1 MALFT
6 VVDISFFAIKDCLF
20 PRKFLRTAVKKTRAT
35 SFFAVESSSQLVLYC
50 GSLAHSIVKGMR
62 HNAVCA
68 IKEHTHATKVILLKT
83 CTPHCGYGYVA

>member
-1 MALFT
+1 MGHDTFH
-6 VVDISFFAIKDCLF
+6 DCRYFIFLQSKIAF
-20 PRKFLRTAVKKTRAT
+20 KKKVRKAVKNRT
-35 SFFAVESSSQLVLYC
+35 SFFAVESSSQLYC

-83 CTPHCGYGYVA
+83 CTPHCGCGYVA